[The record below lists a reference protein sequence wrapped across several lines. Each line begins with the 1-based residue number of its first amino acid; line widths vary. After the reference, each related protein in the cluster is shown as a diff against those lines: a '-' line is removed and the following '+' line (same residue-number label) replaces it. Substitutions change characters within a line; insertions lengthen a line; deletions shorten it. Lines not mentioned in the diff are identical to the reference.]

1 MDSLIDY
8 RSRRPVMTFAKDH
21 WEDYEAPELALSLL
35 HDAAGTPFLLLNGLE
50 PDREWEAFTTA
61 VQRAGRRAAACGWRS
76 ASTASR
82 WASRTPG
89 RSASPR
95 TPPSPT

>member
-1 MDSLIDY
+1 
-8 RSRRPVMTFAKDH
+8 MTFVKDH
-21 WEDYEAPELALSLL
+21 WESYEAPEIVVHLL
-35 HDAAGTPFLLLNGLE
+35 QDAAGTPFLLLNGPE
-50 PDREWEAFTTA
+50 PDREWESFTSA
-61 VQRAGRRAAACGWRS
+61 VQRPGGRRSACGWRS

-95 TPPSPT
+95 TRPSPG